1 MLQNKD
7 LYKSNSAAHDD
18 QHRLVSDISVSM
30 GLNLTTAELKGE
42 MQ

>member
-1 MLQNKD
+1 MLQKKD

-30 GLNLTTAELKGE
+30 GLNLTTVAAKGE